1 MLTTAQRE
9 ASRTDTTSSST
20 APRPGAPGPTIAII
34 GLGYVGLPLAV
45 EFGKTFRTIGFDLSH
60 EKVEAYR
67 RHTDPTGEV
76 SDEALRAAVRLQV
89 TTDAAELREADFVIV
104 AVPTPVDTAHN
115 PDFSPLVGASESV
128 GRNLKQ
134 GATIVYESTVYPGAT
149 EEVCVPVIEK
159 FSGKRWKRDFHVGYS
174 PERINPGDKQ
184 HTLTRIVKVVSGDS
198 PETLDLVASVYGS
211 VITAGVHRA
220 SSIKVAEAAKVIENT
235 QRDLNIAL
243 VNELAIIFHE
253 LGIDTLEVLQ
263 AAGTKWNFLPFRPG
277 LVGGHCIGVDP
288 YYLVEKARQLGMQT
302 HVITAGRV
310 INEGMGNIV
319 AHEVM
324 EAIKTPPADARIL
337 VLGLT
342 FKENMPDTR
351 NSKSRDVVLHFTS
364 SGYRVQVHDP
374 YLTTDGIRGQDME
387 PGSLEDGPY
396 DAVLLLV
403 PHKEYLA
410 IPLETLLSS
419 IKKGGVVYD
428 LKSSLDADAIRAAGY
443 TYQAL

>member
-1 MLTTAQRE
+1 MVQKRSLC
-9 ASRTDTTSSST
+9 
-20 APRPGAPGPTIAII
+20 IV
-34 GLGYVGLPLAV
+34 GLGYVGLPLAHAFAKAGHTV
-45 EFGKTFRTIGFDLSH
+45 YGYDISKTRIEQLQKGFDRTLEIS
-60 EKVEAYR
+60 EESLKSVQIEYT
-67 RHTDPTGEV
+67 TDPSVIAKAEV
-76 SDEALRAAVRLQV
+76 I
-89 TTDAAELREADFVIV
+89 IV
-104 AVPTPVDTAHN
+104 LMPTPVDEDN
-115 PDFSPLVGASESV
+115 KPDLTLVENATQVV
-128 GRNLKQ
+128 GRYIKK
-134 GATIVYESTVYPGAT
+134 GAIVVYESTVYPGVT
-149 EEVCVPVIEK
+149 EEICGPILERE
-159 FSGKRWKRDFHVGYS
+159 SGMKCGVDFFLGYS
-174 PERINPGDKQ
+174 PERINPGDKL
-184 HTLTRIVKVVSGDS
+184 HTIDKITKIVSGQD
-198 PETLDLVASVYGS
+198 EKTAATLVDLYGS
-211 VITAGVHRA
+211 IITAGIHRA
-220 SSIKVAEAAKVIENT
+220 PSIKVAEMAKAIENA
-235 QRDLNIAL
+235 QRDLNIAF
-243 VNELAIIFHE
+243 VNEVAVLCHKI
-253 LGIDTLEVLQ
+253 GIPTTAVLD
-263 AAGTKWNFLPFRPG
+263 AAGTKWNFLPFKPG